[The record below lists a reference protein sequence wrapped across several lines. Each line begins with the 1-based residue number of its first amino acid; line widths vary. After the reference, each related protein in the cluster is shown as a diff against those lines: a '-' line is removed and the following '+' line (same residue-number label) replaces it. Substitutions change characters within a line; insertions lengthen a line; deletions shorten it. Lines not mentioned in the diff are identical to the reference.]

1 MLSVQERLAVV
12 DQAKS
17 EKVNIK
23 DILYYNW
30 GLSEIQVSAEIWAMV
45 REGMIDVN

>member
-1 MLSVQERLAVV
+1 MLSTQEKLAVV

-17 EKVNIK
+17 EKVSIK

-30 GLSEIQVSAEIWAMV
+30 GLSEIQVSAEVWAMV
-45 REGMIDVN
+45 REGMIDVD